1 MADYEIGYGKPPRQ
15 TRFQKGKSG
24 NPRGRPKGVQNLK
37 TDLLEELGER
47 ISVHEQGRSRRLTKQ
62 RAFVKSVVARAV
74 QGNPGAV
81 AQLVTLVLRLL
92 PPDNEVDAGE
102 PLLTADEQEILNSAL
117 ARISPP
123 RQSES

>member
-1 MADYEIGYGKPPRQ
+1 MADYEIGYGRPPRQ

-62 RAFVKSVVARAV
+62 RAFVKSVVARAL

-81 AQLVTLVLRLL
+81 AQLVTLVLRVL

-102 PLLTADEQEILNSAL
+102 PLLSSDEQEILDSAL
-117 ARISPP
+117 ARMSPP